1 MSLPHV
7 ILVPGLMCDAAV
19 WEHQATTLQTLTT
32 VEIPDHGMN
41 DSLEGMARSLL
52 ARAPARFALAGHSMG
67 GRIAFRVMQ
76 LAPERV
82 AGLALMDTAYT
93 PRSAGEAGEQE
104 KAERY
109 ALLNKARLEG
119 MRAMGLQW
127 VQKMVHPARLSDKPL
142 IDAILDMIARKTP
155 EIFAAQI
162 KALLERPD
170 STPLLA
176 TIHCPTIV
184 LCGRQDAWSSLPQ
197 HEHMAGVIPNS
208 RLVVIEDCGHMSTM
222 ERPEE
227 VTEKLVEWLGGL
239 SNH

>member
-1 MSLPHV
+1 
-7 ILVPGLMCDAAV
+7 
-19 WEHQATTLQTLTT
+19 
-32 VEIPDHGMN
+32 
-41 DSLEGMARSLL
+41 
-52 ARAPARFALAGHSMG
+52 
-67 GRIAFRVMQ
+67 MQ
-76 LAPERV
+76 LAPDRV

-162 KALLERPD
+162 KALLETPGLDAVAGND
-170 STPLLA
+170 SLSDDCSLRKAGRVEFSA
-176 TIHCPTIV
+176 TARAH
-184 LCGRQDAWSSLPQ
+184 GRRDS
-197 HEHMAGVIPNS
+197 NS

-222 ERPEE
+222 ERPR
-227 VTEKLVEWLGGL
+227 K
-239 SNH
+239 